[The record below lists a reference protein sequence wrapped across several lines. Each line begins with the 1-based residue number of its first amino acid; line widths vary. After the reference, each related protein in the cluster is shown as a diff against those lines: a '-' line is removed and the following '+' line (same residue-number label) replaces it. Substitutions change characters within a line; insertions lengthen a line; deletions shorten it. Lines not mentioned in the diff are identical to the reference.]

1 MTDTVTAEVR
11 SRMMAAIRSRDTS
24 LEMAVRKMLHGM
36 GFRYRIHKKVGK
48 ARPDMLLPK
57 YSAAVFIHGCF
68 WHGHLACRNSRIP
81 KSNVEF
87 WSSKIEGN
95 AARDRRNEEEML
107 ELGWRI
113 AVVWECAVR
122 PAARDATLKTLAGW
136 LRNGEQRL
144 EIAGDPID
152 HDVAEGEP
160 KRRRSQVD

>member
-24 LEMAVRKMLHGM
+24 PEMAVRKMLHGM
-36 GFRYRIHKKVGK
+36 GFRYRIHKKVGR
-48 ARPDMLLPK
+48 ARPDILMPK

-68 WHGHLACRNSRIP
+68 WHGHACRHSKIP

-95 AARDRRNEEEML
+95 SARDIRNEEEML

-122 PAARDATLKTLAGW
+122 PLSRDATLKTLAGW
-136 LRNGEQRL
+136 LRNGEPRL
-144 EIAGDPID
+144 EIAGDPVD
-152 HDVAEGEP
+152 HGVVEART
-160 KRRRSQVD
+160 KRGRGHPD

>member
-11 SRMMAAIRSRDTS
+11 SRMMAAIRSRDTKP
-24 LEMAVRKMLHGM
+24 EMVVRKVLHGM

-48 ARPDMLLPK
+48 VRPDMLLPK

-68 WHGHLACRNSRIP
+68 WHGHACSHSRIP
-81 KSNVEF
+81 KSNIGF
-87 WSSKIEGN
+87 WSAKIQGN
-95 AARDRRNEEEML
+95 AARDRRNEDEML

-122 PAARDATLKTLAGW
+122 PASRDATLKTLAGW

-144 EIAGDPID
+144 EIAGGPVD
-152 HDVAEGEP
+152 HGVVEGEP
-160 KRRRSQVD
+160 KRRRSKVD